1 MIGYVT
7 IGTNDLE
14 KAAHYYDALMGS
26 AGIGRIMEHPGYFIV
41 WGESMQVTSL
51 SLTRPF
57 NGEPATAGNGTMV
70 ALVFQTPEQVRAFHA
85 KALALGGSNEGDPG
99 FRPAENTAG
108 FYAGYF
114 RDPEGNKFN
123 AFCIVPGDN

>member
-7 IGTNDLE
+7 VGTNNLG
-14 KAAHYYDALMGS
+14 KAAEYYDALMGS
-26 AGIGRIMEHPGYFIV
+26 AGMGRLMEQKDYFIV
-41 WGESMQVTSL
+41 WGESMEVTSL
-51 SLTRPF
+51 GVTRPF
-57 NGEPATAGNGTMV
+57 NKETATPGNGNMV
-70 ALVFQTPEQVRAFHA
+70 AMAFQTPEQVQAFHA

-99 FRPAENTAG
+99 FRPAENTSG

-123 AFCIVPGDN
+123 AFCMVEN

>member
-7 IGTNDLE
+7 VGTNNLE
-14 KAAHYYDALMGS
+14 KAAEYYDALMGS
-26 AGIGRIMEHPGYFIV
+26 AGMGRLMEQKDYFIV
-41 WGESMQVTSL
+41 WGESMEATSL
-51 SLTRPF
+51 GVTHPF
-57 NGEPATAGNGTMV
+57 NMETATPGNGNMV
-70 ALVFQTPEQVRAFHA
+70 AMAFQTPEQVQAFHA

-99 FRPAENTAG
+99 FRPEGNSSG

-123 AFCIVPGDN
+123 AFCMVE

>member
-7 IGTNDLE
+7 VGTNNLD
-14 KAAHYYDALMGS
+14 KAAGYYDALMGS
-26 AGIGRIMEHPGYFIV
+26 AGIGRIMEQPGYFIV
-41 WGESMQVTSL
+41 WGESMEVTSL
-51 SLTRPF
+51 SLTKPF
-57 NGEPATAGNGTMV
+57 NGEPATAGNGSMV
-70 ALVFQTPEQVRAFHA
+70 ALAFQTPEQVRAFHA

-99 FRPAENTAG
+99 FRPEGNTAG

-123 AFCIVPGDN
+123 AFCIVQ